1 MFSAAGLRAV
11 RAGTGSILFV
21 YVLTHLLNHAL
32 GLISLEALAFGRT
45 IFLAIWRNPISTT
58 VLYGALLI
66 HAVLALRSLYG
77 RRSLHMP
84 FWEAAQLMLG
94 LAIPA
99 LLWEH
104 VLGTRIAHAM
114 FGINDDYPFVLA
126 ILWTLE
132 PTAGIRQVCTLL
144 IA

>member
-1 MFSAAGLRAV
+1 M

-45 IFLAIWRNPISTT
+45 IFLAIWRNPIGTT

-84 FWEAAQLMLG
+84 FWEAACPNYLKALRGRVVQPG
-94 LAIPA
+94 TGCELA
-99 LLWEH
+99 
-104 VLGTRIAHAM
+104 
-114 FGINDDYPFVLA
+114 
-126 ILWTLE
+126 
-132 PTAGIRQVCTLL
+132 PTAASCGAWNVVSTTT
-144 IA
+144 